1 MKGGFKQQNENTK
14 GKPKGRETFSCMGN
28 HNRNEKNHLQTY
40 LCKHYSINCNN
51 WIDSFC
57 DIQIIKT
64 FKNIIEQEAHMKEQ
78 RSRTNDEKELE
89 LNLLIQSSKIENLLK
104 TIHRTSGRKK
114 IQSLIK
120 ETKQEIMNLHTLF
133 TDYEKKLSK

>member
-1 MKGGFKQQNENTK
+1 
-14 GKPKGRETFSCMGN
+14 
-28 HNRNEKNHLQTY
+28 
-40 LCKHYSINCNN
+40 
-51 WIDSFC
+51 
-57 DIQIIKT
+57 
-64 FKNIIEQEAHMKEQ
+64 MKEQ